1 MEHKS
6 ITSASTAGV
15 GWNGQRRRIPL
26 PAMQDMLSLAVVMFL
41 SMYEHNKDAF
51 VVYMLS
57 EDMRDRS
64 PEALCFTDGW
74 WSIVTVCHISVD
86 DALNDAMHSIMEKF
100 AVSVMCDAKTP
111 ILISV
116 DEVML
121 NREANW
127 STVRKTLQVA
137 QKAWNL
143 LYKICRPND
152 KSTDFLAIDHP
163 SVTSTSGNCVS
174 TPLFEIDASVTKDF
188 NFGIKNSNVKICAT
202 ILCSQSDYQ
211 IFFAAYRPCNR
222 VLMSKAKHRV
232 QRLGQNSF
240 DVLLVMNFGFGSCL
254 EEMLSSKVLTQLT
267 SKYVYYIED

>member
-1 MEHKS
+1 
-6 ITSASTAGV
+6 
-15 GWNGQRRRIPL
+15 
-26 PAMQDMLSLAVVMFL
+26 
-41 SMYEHNKDAF
+41 
-51 VVYMLS
+51 
-57 EDMRDRS
+57 
-64 PEALCFTDGW
+64 
-74 WSIVTVCHISVD
+74 
-86 DALNDAMHSIMEKF
+86 MEKF